1 MRNRQRGISFLVI
14 FLIGVV
20 LALAAVGAMKI
31 APAYTDFLTAKKAIF
46 AIAAGEGRTGNVG
59 DIRKAFDRR
68 SNIDNIT
75 VVTPG
80 ELEISKEGGDVVISF
95 AYTKKVPLFA
105 NVSLLIDFAAS
116 TAPGGGSDKE

>member
-1 MRNRQRGISFLVI
+1 MRNRQFGVSFPVV

-31 APAYTDFLTAKKAIF
+31 APAYSDFLTAKKAIV
-46 AIAAGEGRTGNVG
+46 AIAAGEGRTGSVTE
-59 DIRKAFDRR
+59 IRKAFDRR
-68 SNIDNIT
+68 SAIDNIS

-80 ELEISKEGGDVVISF
+80 ELEISKDGGEVVISF
-95 AYTKKVPLFA
+95 AYAKKIPLFA

-116 TAPGGGSDKE
+116 TAPGGGADKE

>member
-1 MRNRQRGISFLVI
+1 MRNKQRGVGFLVI

-31 APAYTDFLTAKKAIF
+31 APAYSEFITAKQAIV
-46 AIAAGEGRTGNVG
+46 AVAAGEGRTGNVSE
-59 DIRKAFDRR
+59 IRRAFDRR

-75 VVTPG
+75 AVTPG
-80 ELEISKEGGDVVISF
+80 ELEISKDGGEVVISF
-95 AYTKKVPLFA
+95 AYAKKVPLFA

-116 TAPGGGSDKE
+116 TAPGGGADKE

>member
-1 MRNRQRGISFLVI
+1 MRNKQRGISFLVV

-31 APAYTDFLTAKKAIF
+31 APAYSDFMTAKKDMLAV
-46 AIAAGEGRTGNVG
+46 AGSEGRTGSVV

-68 SNIDNIT
+68 ADIDSIT
-75 VVTPG
+75 VVTG
-80 ELEISKEGGDVVISF
+80 ADLEISKDGGDVVISF
-95 AYTKKVPLFA
+95 AYTKKIPLFA

-116 TAPGGGSDKE
+116 SAPGGGADKE

>member
-1 MRNRQRGISFLVI
+1 MRNKQRGISFLVI

-31 APAYTDFLTAKKAIF
+31 APAYSDFMTAKKDMLAV
-46 AIAAGEGRTGNVG
+46 AGSEGRTGSVV

-68 SNIDNIT
+68 ADIDSIT
-75 VVTPG
+75 VVTG
-80 ELEISKEGGDVVISF
+80 ADLEISKDGGDVVISF
-95 AYTKKVPLFA
+95 AYTKKIPLFA

-116 TAPGGGSDKE
+116 SAPGGGADKE